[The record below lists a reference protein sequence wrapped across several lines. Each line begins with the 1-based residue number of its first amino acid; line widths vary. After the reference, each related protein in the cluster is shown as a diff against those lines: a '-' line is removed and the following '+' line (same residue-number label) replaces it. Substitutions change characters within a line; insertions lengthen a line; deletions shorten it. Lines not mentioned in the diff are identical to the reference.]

1 MNQEV
6 YQTIK
11 QLTDKY
17 ANDLTKQIDV
27 RINEMQSDN
36 NSHYLIY
43 RVLGISNKEGKL
55 IDLYQNK
62 GRFLYKYAGAFLEDA
77 AIRRCS
83 NNMF

>member
-1 MNQEV
+1 
-6 YQTIK
+6 
-11 QLTDKY
+11 
-17 ANDLTKQIDV
+17 
-27 RINEMQSDN
+27 MQSDN